1 MKRFSFRLDK
11 ALDWRRQ
18 QLELEESRYKRQAAA
33 LTDLDCTRAELEAS
47 AIRAEVQVRA
57 WTPLAGRD
65 LGALARF
72 RDYVS
77 HAERTL
83 AARRAD
89 CERRLQEQEKVM
101 LEARRRCRLLERLR
115 ERRWEQWRADCDR
128 ELEQFVAEC
137 FLAGIARQSS

>member
-1 MKRFSFRLDK
+1 MKRFSFRLEK

-18 QLELEESRYKRQAAA
+18 QLELEENRYKRQAAGLA
-33 LTDLDCTRAELEAS
+33 DLDRARAELEAS

-72 RDYVS
+72 REHVS
-77 HAERTL
+77 HTERSL
-83 AARRAD
+83 AARRAV
-89 CERRLQEQEKVM
+89 CESRLREQGKVM

-115 ERRWEQWRADCDR
+115 EQRWDQWRADCDR
-128 ELEQFVAEC
+128 ELEQFAAEC
-137 FLAGIARQSS
+137 FLAGVARQRR